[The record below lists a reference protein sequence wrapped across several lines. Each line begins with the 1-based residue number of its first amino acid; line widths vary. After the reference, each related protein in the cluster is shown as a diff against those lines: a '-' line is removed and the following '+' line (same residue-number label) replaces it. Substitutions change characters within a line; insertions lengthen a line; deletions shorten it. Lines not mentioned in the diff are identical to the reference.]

1 MAIIVVSDTSSI
13 SNLAAIGKL
22 ELLQQLYGSVIIP
35 TAVYQE
41 LLNSGE
47 TDPSVL
53 AIQTVNWIETRSVAN
68 ITLLQTL
75 QNNLDVGEAEAIT
88 LAVELN
94 ADRLIVDERRGRNEA
109 IKLGLQV
116 TGILGILLAAKQQG
130 LIPLIQPLLD
140 DLIANGFW
148 IREQLYA
155 EALKLAGE

>member
-1 MAIIVVSDTSSI
+1 MIVVSDTSPI
-13 SNLAAIGKL
+13 SNLAAIGQL

-47 TDPSVL
+47 TDPAVL

-75 QNNLDVGEAEAIT
+75 QNNLDIGEAEAIT

-109 IKLGLQV
+109 IRLGLNESNAIDLHIHLYWNTDTWV
-116 TGILGILLAAKQQG
+116 KQ
-130 LIPLIQPLLD
+130 
-140 DLIANGFW
+140 
-148 IREQLYA
+148 RCSYER
-155 EALKLAGE
+155 

>member
-1 MAIIVVSDTSSI
+1 MIVVSDTSPI
-13 SNLAAIGKL
+13 SNLAAIGQL
-22 ELLQQLYGSVIIP
+22 ELLQQLYSSVIIP

-47 TDPSVL
+47 TDPAVL
-53 AIQTVNWIETRSVAN
+53 AIQTVNWIETRSVTN

-75 QNNLDVGEAEAIT
+75 QNNLDIGEAEAIT

-109 IKLGLQV
+109 IRLGLQV

-130 LIPLIQPLLD
+130 LIPLIQPLLN

-155 EALKLAGE
+155 EALTLAGE